1 MKTYKYNLTTF
12 ILLFTVVVNA
22 QTFDKKIKESFK
34 VNSEVEIVIN
44 TSYTDVEIETW
55 NRNEVSVEAIMEV
68 SGVEKSEANKI
79 LKKWKFEALG
89 NKNTVKINS
98 ASGNMDFN
106 LNFDF
111 PEIEMPLVEIPE
123 FNFEFTKIEFPEFP
137 EMPEM
142 PEFPEMEFDYEAYK
156 KDSLYLKKYK
166 INISEHVEKFRN
178 SNWKKQLDSIRNS
191 PEFIE
196 KMEAL
201 KIAGKK
207 MAKELKESTWFKE
220 LDSMQN
226 TPEYKMKMKEME
238 KAGKKM
244 AAKLKESTWF
254 KETETRLNSE
264 EFKRSIEEAKKNAEK
279 GSIEALKSKEKYLEQ
294 AELTKIETEKIRE
307 EIKRLK
313 EEGTLDSLKN
323 YSETTYFNLNRD
335 RNSKVK
341 IKKHLKIKVPKKAIF
356 NLNVR
361 HGKVTIP
368 ESNKK
373 ISVNMSYGSFVGG
386 IINGDNNDLIFANSP
401 VTISSLI
408 ISNITLK
415 NVPNAAFGTF
425 ENVNL
430 FSNSSDVVI
439 DKIGENVTLN
449 QKFGNLKV
457 NTIVSDFKNLGLNF
471 EYAKATIPLEKL
483 KANYT
488 LDTSKSKLNTV
499 SENSD
504 FLKNAFMKVLKKHET
519 SIKGSFKSTIKTDN
533 TIKLKSN
540 FSTITII

>member
-1 MKTYKYNLTTF
+1 MKTYRYNLTTF

-22 QTFDKKIKESFK
+22 QTFDRKIKENFK
-34 VNSEVEIVIN
+34 VNSEVEVLIN
-44 TSYTDVEIETW
+44 ASYTDVEIETW
-55 NRNEVSVEAIMEV
+55 NRNEVSFEAVMEV

-89 NKNTVKINS
+89 NKNIVKINS

-123 FNFEFTKIEFPEFP
+123 FNFDFTKIEFPEI
-137 EMPEM
+137 

-166 INISEHVEKFRN
+166 TNISEHVEKFRN

-191 PEFIE
+191 PEFIK

-201 KIAGKK
+201 KIAGEK

-226 TPEYKMKMKEME
+226 TPEYKKKMIEME

-254 KETETRLNSE
+254 KETEARINSE
-264 EFKRSIEEAKKNAEK
+264 EFKRSMEEAKKNAEK
-279 GSIEALKSKEKYLEQ
+279 GRTEALKLKEKYLEQ
-294 AELTKIETEKIRE
+294 AELTKIETEKVRE

-313 EEGTLDSLKN
+313 EEGKLDSLKN
-323 YSETTYFNLNRD
+323 YSETVYFNFNRD
-335 RNSKVK
+335 GNSKVK
-341 IKKHLKIKVPKKAIF
+341 IKKHLKIKVPKKATF

-373 ISVNMSYGSFVGG
+373 ISANMSYGNFVGG
-386 IINGDNNDLIFANSP
+386 IINGDKNQLTFANSP

-408 ISNITLK
+408 SSNITLK
-415 NVPNAAFGTF
+415 NVPNSTFGTF

-439 DKIGENVTLN
+439 NKIGVNVILN
-449 QKFGNLKV
+449 QKFGNLIV
-457 NTIVSDFKNLGLNF
+457 NDIDSDFKNLDLNF

-483 KANYT
+483 EANYT
-488 LDTSKSKLNTV
+488 LDTSKSKLNPI

-504 FLKNAFMKVLKKHET
+504 FLKNAFMKILKKHET

-533 TIKLKSN
+533 IIKLKSN

>member
-12 ILLFTVVVNA
+12 ILLFAVVVNA

-44 TSYTDVEIETW
+44 ASYTDVEIETW

-98 ASGNMDFN
+98 ASSNMDFN
-106 LNFDF
+106 FNFDF

-123 FNFEFTKIEFPEFP
+123 FNFDFPEIEFPEIP
-137 EMPEM
+137 EMPQ
-142 PEFPEMEFDYEAYK
+142 MEFDFEAYK
-156 KDSLYLKKYK
+156 TDSLYLKNYK
-166 INISEHVEKFRN
+166 LKVSEQLDIFKN
-178 SNWKKQLDSIRNS
+178 SDFKKQLDSLRNS
-191 PEFIE
+191 PEYKK
-196 KMEAL
+196 KMEEF
-201 KIAGKK
+201 KNAGQK
-207 MAKELKESTWFKE
+207 MAAKLKESAWFKE

-226 TPEYKMKMKEME
+226 RPEYKMKMKEME
-238 KAGKKM
+238 EAGKKM

-254 KETETRLNSE
+254 KETEARLNSE
-264 EFKRSIEEAKKNAEK
+264 EFKRSTEKAKKNAEK
-279 GSIEALKSKEKYLEQ
+279 GRIEALKSKEKYLKQ
-294 AELTKIETEKIRE
+294 AELTKIETEKVRE
-307 EIKRLK
+307 EIKRLN
-313 EEGTLDSLKN
+313 EEGKLDSLKN
-323 YSETTYFNLNRD
+323 YSETTYFNLNKNY
-335 RNSKVK
+335 NSKVI
-341 IKKHLKIKVPKKAIF
+341 IKKYLKIKVPKKATF

-373 ISVNMSYGSFVGG
+373 ISVNMSYGNFVGG

-430 FSNSSDVVI
+430 FSNSSDVI
-439 DKIGENVTLN
+439 INKIGKNVTLN
-449 QKFGNLKV
+449 QKFGNIIV
-457 NTIVSDFKNLGLNF
+457 NNIVSDFKNLDLNF
-471 EYAKATIPLEKL
+471 EYAKTTIPLEKL
-483 KANYT
+483 EANYT

-519 SIKGSFKSTIKTDN
+519 SIKGSFKSTLKTEN